1 MEKKTKKQVDPL
13 KSLNLSNKI
22 DELKQIE
29 SIFPQ
34 NQMND
39 LILDKLKEIKQLQD
53 NIELNELDY
62 KAKCKKIYSFCKIS
76 LPIVILRIFI
86 NRRC

>member
-53 NIELNELDY
+53 NI
-62 KAKCKKIYSFCKIS
+62 
-76 LPIVILRIFI
+76 
-86 NRRC
+86 

>member
-1 MEKKTKKQVDPL
+1 MNDRTSLIYLFSFSKIFGKKTKKQVDPL

-62 KAKCKKIYSFCKIS
+62 KAKCKKNI
-76 LPIVILRIFI
+76 
-86 NRRC
+86 